1 MALFVGL
8 LAVSVKVI
16 LKNLHNFNNPKSII
30 NYLKEQGLNAL
41 SAVNGLQWKTKNPL
55 DMF

>member
-1 MALFVGL
+1 MSLFVGL
-8 LAVSVKVI
+8 LAVSAKVI
-16 LKNLHNFNNPKSII
+16 LKNFNNPKSII

-55 DMF
+55 NMF